1 MCPERGRKIIDELVN
16 TCIIPQAQNPIYAC
30 YCPQFL
36 VLLIPSPLLLTTRRQ
51 VRGLALAAHRRAR
64 PPLSG
69 LCASL
74 SSPLPRSW
82 WPPLPEVPIFSAPS
96 PCCCSHAGPR
106 PGRCLRQPALRTAQ
120 GSADGAPAEVPTAL
134 PKMQAVRE
142 SESGDGWP
150 ACSRS
155 EAGQRYRYDHSLLFF

>member
-64 PPLSG
+64 PPLTS

-82 WPPLPEVPIFSAPS
+82 WPPLPEVPIVSAPS

-106 PGRCLRQPALRTAQ
+106 PGRCLRQPGRQ
-120 GSADGAPAEVPTAL
+120 QRCRPHCRRCKPSGSQSPAMGGRLA
-134 PKMQAVRE
+134 AVQKL
-142 SESGDGWP
+142 GKDTGMTIL
-150 ACSRS
+150 C
-155 EAGQRYRYDHSLLFF
+155 FF